1 VTVVLDDL
9 VQKEISILRS
19 LRSLMEKPSEK
30 PVILMGDVILDR
42 YFHGW
47 ANHLNSFAPVP
58 VVKVTDKSV
67 SAGAAAHIA
76 RGLVNLGMNVR
87 FFALLGGDENGQLV
101 AQQLHEEKVDT
112 SDIRIAA
119 HLQTVAK
126 TRIYGS
132 RESLIDREQLI
143 LQFDE
148 ESQESFP
155 EYVVNKLTDTA
166 CKAISGSGV
175 VVLSDY
181 GKGVISDAG
190 ASQVISTANEAN
202 VPVICD
208 PKLTG
213 LHRTDGATVAL
224 FEIRGLEL
232 LRRRNNLKDA
242 EETAAHF
249 IELHDWKGM
258 LVLGGEH
265 GSTLYQKD
273 ESPLHLPCLI
283 DVPRQLIGLHDAAV
297 TALACAL
304 GEGLS
309 LAEGA
314 RLANAACECVLSAEA
329 SSVVLDRKKLMTRL
343 DELAWHFQISD
354 R

>member
-1 VTVVLDDL
+1 MLEDV
-9 VQKEISILRS
+9 VQKEIDVLRS
-19 LRSLMEKPSEK
+19 LHSLMEKPPEK

-76 RGLVNLGMNVR
+76 RGLVNLGLNVR

-148 ESQESFP
+148 ESQEQFP
-155 EYVVNKLTDTA
+155 DSVVDKLTDSA
-166 CKAISGSGV
+166 CRAMPGSCA

-181 GKGVISDAG
+181 GKGVISDSG
-190 ASQVISTANEAN
+190 AAQVIAAAKAAE

-213 LHRTDGATVAL
+213 LHRTDGATV
-224 FEIRGLEL
+224 
-232 LRRRNNLKDA
+232 
-242 EETAAHF
+242 
-249 IELHDWKGM
+249 
-258 LVLGGEH
+258 
-265 GSTLYQKD
+265 
-273 ESPLHLPCLI
+273 
-283 DVPRQLIGLHDAAV
+283 
-297 TALACAL
+297 
-304 GEGLS
+304 
-309 LAEGA
+309 
-314 RLANAACECVLSAEA
+314 
-329 SSVVLDRKKLMTRL
+329 
-343 DELAWHFQISD
+343 
-354 R
+354 

>member
-1 VTVVLDDL
+1 MVDEI
-9 VQKEISILRS
+9 VQKEIDLLRS
-19 LRSLMEKPSEK
+19 LHTLMDNPPEK
-30 PVILMGDVILDR
+30 PVLLMGDVILDR

-58 VVKVTDKSV
+58 VVKVTEKFE

-76 RGLVNLGMNVR
+76 RGLVNLGLNVR
-87 FFALLGGDENGQLV
+87 FFSILGGDENGQVV
-101 AQQLHEEKVDT
+101 AQQLHEEMVDT
-112 SDIRIAA
+112 SDIRIAT

-155 EYVVNKLTDTA
+155 DSVVNKLTNS
-166 CKAISGSGV
+166 AISALPGSCA

-181 GKGVISDAG
+181 GKGVISDDG
-190 ASQVISTANEAN
+190 AAKLIAKARESE

-213 LHRTDGATVAL
+213 LHRTVGATVAL

-232 LRRRNNLKDA
+232 LRRRNNLQSA
-242 EETAAHF
+242 EETAAYF
-249 IELHDWKGM
+249 IDKHDWEGM

-273 ESPLHLPCLI
+273 AKPLHIPCLVE
-283 DVPRQLIGLHDAAV
+283 VPKQLIGLHDAAV

-304 GEGLS
+304 GDGRT

-314 RLANAACECVLSAEA
+314 RLANAACECILAA
-329 SSVVLDRKKLMTRL
+329 ITDRVVLNRRKLKTRL
-343 DELAWHFQISD
+343 DELSWHFQISG

>member
-1 VTVVLDDL
+1 M
-9 VQKEISILRS
+9 LR
-19 LRSLMEKPSEK
+19 
-30 PVILMGDVILDR
+30 
-42 YFHGW
+42 
-47 ANHLNSFAPVP
+47 
-58 VVKVTDKSV
+58 
-67 SAGAAAHIA
+67 
-76 RGLVNLGMNVR
+76 
-87 FFALLGGDENGQLV
+87 
-101 AQQLHEEKVDT
+101 
-112 SDIRIAA
+112 
-119 HLQTVAK
+119 
-126 TRIYGS
+126 
-132 RESLIDREQLI
+132 REQLI

-155 EYVVNKLTDTA
+155 ESVVNKLTDTA

-273 ESPLHLPCLI
+273 ELPLHLPCLI

>member
-1 VTVVLDDL
+1 VLDDM
-9 VQKEISILRS
+9 VQKEIEVLRS
-19 LRSLMEKPSEK
+19 LHSLIDKPPKK

-76 RGLVNLGMNVR
+76 RGLVNLGLNVR
-87 FFALLGGDENGQLV
+87 FFALLGGDDNGRLV

-112 SDIRIAA
+112 SDIRIAT

-148 ESQESFP
+148 ESQEDFP
-155 EYVVNKLTDTA
+155 ETIVNKLTDSA
-166 CKAISGSGV
+166 CRAMPGSCA

-181 GKGVISDAG
+181 GKGVISDSG
-190 ASQVISTANEAN
+190 AAQIIAAAKAAE

-232 LRRRNNLKDA
+232 LRRRNNFQDA
-242 EETAAHF
+242 EETAAYF
-249 IELHDWKGM
+249 INLYDWEGM

-265 GSTLYQKD
+265 GTTLYQND
-273 ESPLHLPCLI
+273 VAPLHLPCLI

-304 GEGLS
+304 GDDRT

-314 RLANAACECVLSAEA
+314 RLANAACECVLGAEA
-329 SSVVLDRKKLMTRL
+329 SSVVLDRKTLMTRL

>member
-1 VTVVLDDL
+1 VLDEVVQNEIDL
-9 VQKEISILRS
+9 LRS
-19 LRSLMEKPSEK
+19 LHEMVVNPEGK
-30 PVILMGDVILDR
+30 PVLLMGDVILDR

-58 VVKVTDKSV
+58 VVKVINKSE

-87 FFALLGGDENGQLV
+87 FFCILGGDENGQII
-101 AQQLHEEKVDT
+101 AQQLHEEMVDT
-112 SDIRIAA
+112 SDIRIAT
-119 HLQTVAK
+119 HLSTVAK

-132 RESLIDREQLI
+132 RESLIDRHQLI

-148 ESQESFP
+148 ESNEEYP
-155 EYVVNKLTDTA
+155 EGVIDKLTKAA
-166 CKAISGSGV
+166 CKALPGSCA

-181 GKGVISDAG
+181 GKGVVSDAG
-190 ASQVISTANEAN
+190 AAEVIAAAKAAE

-213 LHRTDGATVAL
+213 LHRTVGATVAM

-232 LRRRNNLKDA
+232 LRRRSNLPDA
-242 EETAAHF
+242 ESTAAHF
-249 IELHDWKGM
+249 IEEHDWQGM

-265 GSTLYQKD
+265 GTTLYQKD
-273 ESPLHLPCLI
+273 EDPLFLPCLI
-283 DVPRQLIGLHDAAV
+283 EVPQQLIGLHDAAA

-304 GEGLS
+304 GAGRT

-314 RLANAACECVLSAEA
+314 RLANAACECVLSAET
-329 SSVVLDRKKLMTRL
+329 SRVVLDRKKLMTRL
-343 DELAWHFQISD
+343 DELSWHFQISD

>member
-1 VTVVLDDL
+1 VLEDL

-19 LRSLMEKPSEK
+19 LRTLMEKPSEK
-30 PVILMGDVILDR
+30 PIILMGDVILDR

-87 FFALLGGDENGQLV
+87 FFALLGGDENGQSV

-155 EYVVNKLTDTA
+155 DSIVNKLTDSA
-166 CKAISGSGV
+166 CSAIPGSGA

-181 GKGVISDAG
+181 GKGVISDSG
-190 ASQVISTANEAN
+190 AAQVIATANDAN

-232 LRRRNNLKDA
+232 LRRRNNFQDA
-242 EETAAHF
+242 EETAGYF
-249 IELHDWKGM
+249 IELHNWEGM

-273 ESPLHLPCLI
+273 DDPLHLPCLI

-309 LAEGA
+309 LADGA

>member
-1 VTVVLDDL
+1 MVDEV
-9 VQKEISILRS
+9 VQKEIDVLRS
-19 LRSLMEKPSEK
+19 LHSLMGKPPEKPI
-30 PVILMGDVILDR
+30 ILMGDVILDR

-76 RGLVNLGMNVR
+76 RGLVNLGLNVR

-148 ESQESFP
+148 ESQEEYP
-155 EYVVNKLTDTA
+155 ESVVSKLTDSA
-166 CKAISGSGV
+166 CKAMPGSCV

-181 GKGVISDAG
+181 GKGVISDSG
-190 ASQVISTANEAN
+190 AAQVIAAAKAAE

-232 LRRRNNLKDA
+232 LRRRNNFQNA
-242 EETAAHF
+242 EETATYF
-249 IELHDWKGM
+249 IDLHDWEGM

-265 GSTLYQKD
+265 GTTLYQKD
-273 ESPLHLPCLI
+273 VEPLHLPCLI

-304 GEGLS
+304 GDGRT

-314 RLANAACECVLSAEA
+314 RLANAACECVLSAET

-343 DELAWHFQISD
+343 DELSWHFQISD